1 MPSDDFTALETKLR
15 RSLMPVAL
23 REEATDSIHA
33 MLDDLASATADAA
46 PLPSAT
52 RTPWLAAAAAAA
64 AIALLAAAT
73 GVLTRPGTPVANAPR
88 PADEPVLTGIM
99 SLLDESTRLASVE
112 DAGWHTDPDGFTH
125 QALRVHVV
133 EEDRFLDEETGFI
146 VNITSPREE
155 MLLTPVSTF

>member
-33 MLDDLASATADAA
+33 MLDGLAASAPTPA
-46 PLPSAT
+46 PLPTASRA
-52 RTPWLAAAAAAA
+52 PWIAAAAA
-64 AIALLAAAT
+64 AIALLAATAGMFRAT
-73 GVLTRPGTPVANAPR
+73 TPVADGLRQPVTSNAL
-88 PADEPVLTGIM
+88 ADSGIM
-99 SLLDESTRLASVE
+99 RLVDESTRLASIE
-112 DAGWHTDPDGFTH
+112 DAGWHTDPDGVTH
-125 QALRVHVV
+125 QALRVRVV
-133 EEDRFLDEETGFI
+133 EEDRLLDEDTGFI